1 VKESRRLSGGGKQ
14 KDQGRNQRGGV
25 ITVAKIL
32 LGGVILTSLS
42 LGGGV
47 IIVKEDERADRVPQ
61 TPEKL
66 QETMVPELLQG
77 HAEPGLTPE
86 RQVQSALTDR
96 PPLTDPVGLLSLQAL
111 LRQLSLT
118 STQAMKQDI
127 DEDGL
132 GAALAVLLILFQ
144 Y

>member
-1 VKESRRLSGGGKQ
+1 M
-14 KDQGRNQRGGV
+14 
-25 ITVAKIL
+25 AKIL
-32 LGGVILTSLS
+32 LGEVIITSLS

-47 IIVKEDERADRVPQ
+47 IIVQEDERADRVLR

-66 QETMVPELLQG
+66 QEMMVPELPQG

-86 RQVQSALTDR
+86 HQVQSALTDR
-96 PPLTDPVGLLSLQAL
+96 PPLTDPADLLSHQAL

-127 DEDGL
+127 DEGGL
-132 GAALAVLLILFQ
+132 AAALAVLLILFQ
-144 Y
+144 YQMWKRDQLQDLRRI